1 MHWTP
6 RIRRLAGSVPRSSEL
21 RQWLDR
27 TSKPRLGLRIKTW
40 YRRYGENSRTVISLI
55 GVGWRAID
63 AGQNS
68 KRRGA
73 NRRRNRSQ
81 KARTQGRSRRR
92 GFGENDTTT
101 EKELAEGRRIRRPRC
116 LVFEIG
122 GERAVPAAVRLLLAF
137 QQILILGNQESK
149 RAVAC

>member
-1 MHWTP
+1 MLVGRWTP
-6 RIRRLAGSVPRSSEL
+6 LLMLAL
-21 RQWLDR
+21 
-27 TSKPRLGLRIKTW
+27 
-40 YRRYGENSRTVISLI
+40 
-55 GVGWRAID
+55 A
-63 AGQNS
+63 AM
-68 KRRGA
+68 
-73 NRRRNRSQ
+73 
-81 KARTQGRSRRR
+81 SRRDKSCKKGVR
-92 GFGENDTTT
+92 GNVPTGSSLNQELARKWVDSTSTDIDTTT

>member
-27 TSKPRLGLRIKTW
+27 KSKPRLGLRIKTW
-40 YRRYGENSRTVISLI
+40 
-55 GVGWRAID
+55 
-63 AGQNS
+63 
-68 KRRGA
+68 
-73 NRRRNRSQ
+73 
-81 KARTQGRSRRR
+81 RSRRR